1 MSGQTDKYLI
11 QQGDCLSLIAQ
22 KFGVSEDDLVNLNSD
37 QIENVDLIYAGDTI
51 KLPGNEA
58 APIPVKT
65 GERVPLPDP
74 PETNAC
80 GDDLCGSST
89 PEFVDILYV
98 PSHPETKD
106 GEKRWYAVTDVAK
119 EAIKKEMSLLAEAMV
134 AKNRETSL
142 QNLNNLGVLSKFE
155 AKPHEAFLT
164 EKEGKRLR
172 HLEWL
177 ISTIN
182 SGAAKLYE
190 HGGQDG
196 FIIRV
201 AEQENLDHNKLLAR
215 HVSWEKFKQFYW
227 DSHLGAVVIRYVL
240 EATDLIDEISE
251 KEKEAQLMERAR
263 LSFFHGVVKHLNES
277 IEDLKEKA
285 VKNAKTVTSKDGTK
299 FIWDK
304 ERKYFTSEKQE
315 TVTEQ
320 IKNLTDA
327 RKWTEDEIALTPH
340 ENALSQL
347 KLFWFKHVPNSNAHL
362 AKKRNSRTPPNA
374 AYAYGVT
381 KALRELNSHG
391 YVIKEQ
397 CLTFD
402 ELEGSLLIHQG
413 PKALSGSDSA
423 FGKWREN
430 DNLMFG
436 VKAAALDEKGLKE
449 EAELRKAI
457 LLELSM
463 YTTNGEIAQ
472 DSIQRASDDI
482 AWAYYPTIALLRVID
497 VTLEK
502 HMSALGS
509 ILNGNQTVPGI
520 FNELITIKKIAINR
534 VNKLKKVAEKRAISG
549 DIKNILLLD
558 NMPKSLHLIWDEKQ
572 YAPTEMKRG
581 IFKNDAGAADLQAVE
596 CSLLSD
602 GEVKWI
608 RGPSWLIP
616 KSSANK
622 SHLGHVKDITESAT
636 LADPTVSKDSPG
648 TTLKDALKDIGKGLI
663 AAPDAK
669 NDFVT
674 KPLNLSAQVKD
685 FDKAFWEDSY
695 HWQDGIGPKGKSSAY
710 IANAQAQFLRLTVSR
725 TGDLN
730 LPGSE
735 INGLST
741 NMSLTGD
748 TSAKV
753 KLTLL
758 SGEISFATY
767 LPKKEGYHLK
777 IAYVAQPDKNKK
789 PESKMYNAGHFRLKL
804 STKIYGVAGASCM
817 LSGNLAFGPSEA
829 KPGHIGVKGKAFKAP
844 DYNAHVHGGHSI
856 RTRDASSPRI
866 PQSIS
871 AQAGAS
877 IDVFAGV
884 EAGGISSTE
893 VSWLPPVVEVSGS
906 QYNSDFIELGSISGQ
921 IAVNYGI
928 GFSGELRIGFH
939 NGQFFLITAARLVCG
954 PGVSGKVAIK
964 VNPINADRVVDCLLG
979 ILKESGFKY
988 VEALGDIDVDGNNK
1002 DFEELN
1008 QVLTVAMAL
1017 GLTFAE
1023 VLLLP
1028 TKTYN
1033 DYLQSILEEDYAPM
1047 IAKHIVERPSSKV
1060 ETWVKNL
1067 PPETLSRL
1075 FLSLSNKKYDT
1086 WRAAPNASYVP
1097 EFLEKDVKVLQD
1109 EVIKAQAIV
1118 KIMEWIYPKD
1128 DKDKDTRCSQFEKS
1142 LILMEGNLESAQSR
1156 LERCRRFAEGWSTL
1170 ADFISNLDTVG
1181 LNEKSKVIAKDAKR
1195 DFNNLAPRLCSRMN
1209 LYVNEKSY
1217 MAIVKDVVLYREFSS
1232 EDYSE
1237 FSEKIK
1243 NAPSWKE
1250 KKWKI
1255 L

>member
-1 MSGQTDKYLI
+1 MSDYKI
-11 QQGDCLSLIAQ
+11 KEGDCLILIAQ
-22 KFGVSEDDLVNLNSD
+22 KFGVKVKDIANLNSD
-37 QIENVDLIYAGDTI
+37 QIENVDLIFAGDTI

-58 APIPVKT
+58 APIPLKT
-65 GERVPLPDP
+65 GERIPLPDP
-74 PETNAC
+74 PKTNAC

-134 AKNRETSL
+134 ADNRDTSL
-142 QNLNNLGVLSKFE
+142 QNLNNLGILSKFE

-164 EKEGKRLR
+164 DDEGIRLR

-201 AEQENLDHNKLLAR
+201 AEQENLDYGKLLGR
-215 HVSWEKFKQFYW
+215 HVFWGQFKQFILDY
-227 DSHLGAVVIRYVL
+227 HLGAIAVQYFL
-240 EATDLIDEISE
+240 ESTDLIEEISE
-251 KEKEAQLMERAR
+251 KEKQAQLMERAR
-263 LSFFHGVVKHLNES
+263 LSVFHGVVDHLSEN
-277 IEDLKEKA
+277 IEELKEKA
-285 VKNAKTVTSKDGTK
+285 IKNAKTVTSKDGTK

-304 ERKYFTSEKQE
+304 ERRYFTSEKQK
-315 TVTEQ
+315 TVTDR
-320 IKNLTDA
+320 IKLIVKHRPKTDV
-327 RKWTEDEIALTPH
+327 ELALTPH
-340 ENALSQL
+340 EEALA
-347 KLFWFKHVPNSNAHL
+347 KLNKFWHENVHDSNAALKQL
-362 AKKRNSRTPPNA
+362 AKGNAEPIPPEA
-374 AYAYGVT
+374 TYAIT
-381 KALRELNSHG
+381 FTNALRELNRHG

-413 PKALSGSDSA
+413 PEALSGSDSA

-449 EAELRKAI
+449 EAELRKEI
-457 LLELSM
+457 LLELRM
-463 YTTNGEIAQ
+463 YTTDGEIDQ
-472 DSIQRASDDI
+472 DSIQRASDNI

-534 VNKLKKVAEKRAISG
+534 INKLKKVAEKRAISG

-622 SHLGHVKDITESAT
+622 SHLGHVKDITESVT

-748 TSAKV
+748 TSAEV

-758 SGEISFATY
+758 SGEMSFATY
-767 LPKKEGYHLK
+767 LPKMEGYHLE
-777 IAYVAQPDKNKK
+777 IAYVAQADKSKK

-817 LSGNLAFGPSEA
+817 LSGNLAFGPSETQ
-829 KPGHIGVKGKAFKAP
+829 PGHIGVKGRAFKAP
-844 DYNAHVHGGHSI
+844 DYNAHVEGGHTI
-856 RTRDASSPRI
+856 RTRDMNTSTI
-866 PQSIS
+866 PQGVS

-877 IDVFAGV
+877 
-884 EAGGISSTE
+884 
-893 VSWLPPVVEVSGS
+893 
-906 QYNSDFIELGSISGQ
+906 
-921 IAVNYGI
+921 
-928 GFSGELRIGFH
+928 
-939 NGQFFLITAARLVCG
+939 
-954 PGVSGKVAIK
+954 
-964 VNPINADRVVDCLLG
+964 
-979 ILKESGFKY
+979 
-988 VEALGDIDVDGNNK
+988 
-1002 DFEELN
+1002 
-1008 QVLTVAMAL
+1008 
-1017 GLTFAE
+1017 
-1023 VLLLP
+1023 
-1028 TKTYN
+1028 
-1033 DYLQSILEEDYAPM
+1033 
-1047 IAKHIVERPSSKV
+1047 
-1060 ETWVKNL
+1060 
-1067 PPETLSRL
+1067 
-1075 FLSLSNKKYDT
+1075 
-1086 WRAAPNASYVP
+1086 
-1097 EFLEKDVKVLQD
+1097 
-1109 EVIKAQAIV
+1109 
-1118 KIMEWIYPKD
+1118 
-1128 DKDKDTRCSQFEKS
+1128 
-1142 LILMEGNLESAQSR
+1142 
-1156 LERCRRFAEGWSTL
+1156 
-1170 ADFISNLDTVG
+1170 
-1181 LNEKSKVIAKDAKR
+1181 
-1195 DFNNLAPRLCSRMN
+1195 
-1209 LYVNEKSY
+1209 
-1217 MAIVKDVVLYREFSS
+1217 
-1232 EDYSE
+1232 
-1237 FSEKIK
+1237 
-1243 NAPSWKE
+1243 
-1250 KKWKI
+1250 
-1255 L
+1255 